1 MNILKLFYFFIFI
14 FILSSCKKASDGNAP
29 SELPPT
35 SPEIPSTQLSITPS
49 TKTLAINNTFVFSA
63 AGGTAPYTYSI
74 VSGGGS
80 IDSVTGDY
88 TAPAAAD
95 NVVVR
100 VTDSVATS
108 VTASITVF
116 DTLTLSPNLVTMP
129 INAVQNFTASG
140 GLGALTFS
148 IVSGGGSIDSVT
160 GQFTAGITGRNC

>member
-1 MNILKLFYFFIFI
+1 M
-14 FILSSCKKASDGNAP
+14 
-29 SELPPT
+29 
-35 SPEIPSTQLSITPS
+35 
-49 TKTLAINNTFVFSA
+49 
-63 AGGTAPYTYSI
+63 
-74 VSGGGS
+74 
-80 IDSVTGDY
+80 
-88 TAPAAAD
+88 
-95 NVVVR
+95 VR